1 MAGWSQRVRSLWRA
15 LRGRS
20 EFEAEMDEEFR
31 HHLELR
37 TEHLMRS
44 GLSPAAA
51 ARQARIEF
59 GTVERLKEEGRASRG
74 LRLFDE
80 LRGDLRFGARSLRK
94 NPGFATVAVL
104 TLALGIGASTAMFT
118 LVDSVLLR
126 PLPFHQPERL
136 VVPLEVVPQR
146 DLEVPSS
153 PLNFFAWRDQVTSFE
168 GLAGGHVQRRN
179 LTGGGR
185 PEELPVFASTASF
198 FAVLGAEPRLG
209 RLYAEGEVDEPVAVL
224 SHRLWQR
231 RFAGDPG
238 IVGRTITLDGEI
250 RTVLGVLPPDFHSLG
265 ERVDVWVPTRF
276 DPQGPG
282 RFMHAVGRLRPG
294 ATLEQAEAEM
304 EGVLRSQQEEFPQ
317 WTVGWGVRLAP
328 LHEQVTSEARP
339 SLLVL
344 FGAVT
349 LLLLIACA
357 NVASLL
363 LARSAVRQKEMAL
376 RVTLGATRPRLV
388 RQTLVE
394 SLVLAGLAGLLGL
407 ALAAWGTRVL
417 VRLLPAD
424 LALPRVA
431 EIGVDGGVL
440 AFALGV
446 SVLTGV
452 LFGVAPALSGSAVR
466 LAETLRETARGTTSG
481 RLAFRKILVVA
492 EVALA
497 VVLLVAAGLL
507 GRSLQRMLDVDP
519 GLRVEQVLTMQLTL
533 TGPRYEG
540 PEPKRRFLETVLPR
554 LDALPGTR
562 SVGAEIFLPLTGDK
576 MGHVFFREDRPRPAP
591 GEELPAD
598 VRVVAGDYFRTLDIP
613 LLRGRTFETGDDE
626 TAAPTFLVNQ
636 ELADRF
642 YPGEDPLGKPI
653 AIPWGDDIV
662 GRIVGIVG
670 SVRENGLTEEPS
682 PAIYRAYAQMPF
694 PQVAVVMRSDGE
706 PLALADAAASVV
718 RELDPDQPI
727 AQVRT
732 MEQVVAETVAR
743 PRFNLYLLAGFAG
756 TALLLAAIGLYGIIS
771 FSVAQRR
778 QEIALRVALGARR
791 GTVLRQVVGEGMG
804 LMLLGLLLGLG
815 AALLATRVMASL
827 LFGVAATDPPTLAA
841 TAAFLLAV
849 ALVACWLPAR
859 RALRVSPMAALRVE

>member
-1 MAGWSQRVRSLWRA
+1 MGGWVQRIRSLWQA

-20 EFEAEMDEEFR
+20 EFEAGMDDEFR

-37 TEHLMRS
+37 TEHLVRS
-44 GLSPAAA
+44 GLSPAEA

-80 LRGDLRFGARSLRK
+80 LLGDLRYGIRSLRK
-94 NPGFATVAVL
+94 NPGFATVAIL
-104 TLALGIGASTAMFT
+104 TLALGVGASTAMFT

-126 PLPFHQPERL
+126 PLPVHEPERL
-136 VVPLEVVPQR
+136 VVPLEVVPDRSLQ
-146 DLEVPSS
+146 VWTS
-153 PLNFFAWRDQVTSFE
+153 PLNFFAWRDGVESFE
-168 GLAGGHVQRRN
+168 GLGGGHVQRRN
-179 LTGGGR
+179 LTGQGR
-185 PEELPVFASTASF
+185 PEELPVLATTANF
-198 FAVLGAEPRLG
+198 FTVLGIEPRLG
-209 RLYAEGEVDEPVAVL
+209 RLYAESEVDDPVGVV

-231 RFAGDPG
+231 RFGGDPDV
-238 IVGRTITLDGEI
+238 VGRTITLDGES
-250 RTVLGVLPPDFHSLG
+250 RTVIGVLPPDFLSLG
-265 ERVDVWVPTRF
+265 DRVDVWLPSRF
-276 DPQGPG
+276 NPESPG
-282 RFMHAVGRLRPG
+282 RFMSAVARLRPG
-294 ATLEQAEAEM
+294 ATLERAQAEM
-304 EGVLRSQQEEFPQ
+304 EAVLRHQQEEYPQ
-317 WTVGWGVRLAP
+317 WTAGWGVHLAP

-431 EIGVDGGVL
+431 EIGVDGSVL

-481 RLAFRKILVVA
+481 RHSFRKVLVVA

-497 VVLLVAAGLL
+497 VVLLVAAGLI
-507 GRSLQRMLDVDP
+507 GRSLQRMLEVDP
-519 GLRVEQVLTMQLTL
+519 GVRIEQVLTMQLTL

-540 PEPKRRFLETVLPR
+540 PEPKRRFLEALLPR

-591 GEELPAD
+591 GEDLPAD

-626 TAAPTFLVNQ
+626 TAAPVFVVNQ

-670 SVRENGLTEEPS
+670 SVRENGLTEQPS

-694 PQVAVVMRSDGE
+694 PQVAVVMRAEGE
-706 PLALADAAASVV
+706 PLTLADAAASVV

-815 AALLATRVMASL
+815 AALLATQVMESL
-827 LFGVAATDPPTLAA
+827 LFGVAATDPATLAA

-849 ALVACWLPAR
+849 ALLACWLPAR